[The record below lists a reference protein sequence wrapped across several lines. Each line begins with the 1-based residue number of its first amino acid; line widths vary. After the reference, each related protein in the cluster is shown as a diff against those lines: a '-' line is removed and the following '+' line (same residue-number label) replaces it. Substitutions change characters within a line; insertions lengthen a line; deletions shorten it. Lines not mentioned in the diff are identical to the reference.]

1 MSHLVKRLNLRGD
14 GVTGDGI
21 TVALALPGEE
31 VEGEVAEH
39 RIARPRILHP
49 VPDRVRASC
58 PHFATCGGCALQQAS
73 DGFVAAW
80 KTDVIAHALAGQGLT
95 AEIRPIVTSPPAS
108 RRRATLAGRR
118 MKKGVLVGFHARA
131 SDVIVPIPDCRL
143 LHPDLMACLPAC
155 EELTALA
162 ASRKG
167 AVSLTLTRSED
178 GADIG
183 VAGAK
188 PLERAMVQ
196 DLADLAARHDLAR
209 LAWNGDLLAER
220 RPPRQRMGR
229 ALVVPPPGAFLQATE
244 DGQAALTRAVT
255 EAVGDAR
262 RLADLFA
269 GCGTFTLPLAERAEL
284 HAVEAAQPMLTALDR
299 AWRGTPGLKRV
310 TTEPRDLYRSPL
322 RPDELRRF
330 DAAVIDPP
338 RAGAEAQAECLAQAS
353 IARIAYVSC
362 NPVSFARDSKRL
374 CSAGFRLDWVQAV
387 DQFRWSGHVEL
398 AAQFSRD

>member
-1 MSHLVKRLNLRGD
+1 VSHLVERLNLRGE

-21 TVALALPGEE
+21 TVPLALPGEE
-31 VEGEVAEH
+31 VEGEVAEG
-39 RIARPRILHP
+39 RIARPRIVHP
-49 VPDRVRASC
+49 VPDRVRAPC

-73 DGFVAAW
+73 DGFIAAW

-108 RRRATLAGRR
+108 RRRATLSGRR

-131 SDVIVPIPDCRL
+131 SEVIVPIPDCRL